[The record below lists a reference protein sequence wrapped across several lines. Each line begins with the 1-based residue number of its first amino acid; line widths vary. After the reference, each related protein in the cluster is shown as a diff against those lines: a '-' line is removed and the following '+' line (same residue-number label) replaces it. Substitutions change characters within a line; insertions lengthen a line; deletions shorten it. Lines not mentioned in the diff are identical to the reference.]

1 MAHPF
6 FASIVWDDLYNKR
19 YEPSYKPLIND
30 PRDLNNFDEEFTS
43 MTIVKI
49 WLITNDRLGACPT
62 LTPVN
67 TVLTRQQ
74 QECFRGFSSFA
85 TE

>member
-43 MTIVKI
+43 
-49 WLITNDRLGACPT
+49 ACPT